1 MNKEKLKEL
10 EEEHHKKLSNLDKTE
25 MYLDEFYYRINRES
39 NLLIETISSA
49 CREVPFRS
57 IEPYVFQI
65 EDNLDLY
72 RKQYKQRIEDI
83 LEARYQENKRFQEK
97 LDEEQ

>member
-39 NLLIETISSA
+39 DNLIEAISSA

-57 IEPYVFQI
+57 IESYVFQI
-65 EDNLDLY
+65 GDNLDLY

-83 LEARYQENKRFQEK
+83 LEARYQENKRFQKK